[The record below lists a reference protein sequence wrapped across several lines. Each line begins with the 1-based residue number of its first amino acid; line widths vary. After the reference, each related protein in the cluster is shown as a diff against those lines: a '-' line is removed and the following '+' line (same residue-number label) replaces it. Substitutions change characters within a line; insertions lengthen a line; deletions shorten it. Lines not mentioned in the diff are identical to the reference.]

1 LFSWRYGDCGNWC
14 YEGKK
19 EGLIWS
25 GHCVIGAILIFLAG
39 CKGFWAVLG
48 IILIFLGLA
57 IYACEENPSGAGVV
71 ITIAHI

>member
-1 LFSWRYGDCGNWC
+1 
-14 YEGKK
+14 
-19 EGLIWS
+19 LIWS